1 MYKLKE
7 QRIAAGYKTAARF
20 ALHIGMKPSTYN
32 AIENNSYEPS
42 DAAKERIAN
51 SLGKEVAS
59 IFQENESC
67 SLDVLSYVRK
77 LKVSIMPLDQLEKE
91 LQNQFGNKLQPIKE
105 SMKEDA
111 MNEDR
116 YIDL

>member
-20 ALHIGMKPSTYN
+20 ALHIGMKPSTYT
-32 AIENNSYEPS
+32 AIEDNSYEPS
-42 DAAKERIAN
+42 EAAKKRIAN

-59 IFQENESC
+59 IFQKNDSC
-67 SLDVLSYVRK
+67 SLNVLGYVRK
-77 LKVSIMPLDQLEKE
+77 LKISIMPLDQLEKE
-91 LQNQFGNKLQPIKE
+91 LRDQFGSKLQPIKE
-105 SMKEDA
+105 SVKEDA
-111 MNEDR
+111 INEDR